1 MLQCIASVVGK
12 LPILNRVCVNV
23 VGRSGRCGRRG
34 LNYLKKMFHRRIGIN
49 SAVTDG
55 LIVALLLLGEDIL
68 LSIQGFVLNF
78 VRELIPNILNIVGAV
93 PRCPIL
99 LQNIFPIYNFK
110 GDGNSD
116 MTAGSIV
123 KASTGITKSLMKR
136 QSVDSDQLDVVGG
149 TTAGVPLSSC

>member
-1 MLQCIASVVGK
+1 
-12 LPILNRVCVNV
+12 
-23 VGRSGRCGRRG
+23 
-34 LNYLKKMFHRRIGIN
+34 MFHRRIGIN

-93 PRCPIL
+93 PLCPIL

-136 QSVDSDQLDVVGG
+136 QSVDSDQLDVVGEP
-149 TTAGVPLSSC
+149 TAGVPLSSC